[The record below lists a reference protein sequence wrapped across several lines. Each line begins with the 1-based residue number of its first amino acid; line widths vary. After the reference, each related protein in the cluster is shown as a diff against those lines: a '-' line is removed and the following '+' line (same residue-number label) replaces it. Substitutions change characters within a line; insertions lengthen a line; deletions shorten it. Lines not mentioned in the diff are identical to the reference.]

1 MWKRLDSGLDDI
13 TKPNTSPSIA
23 SVAPSRTSALQSS
36 VHGSTTVVD
45 QSVVIIGELKGN
57 EDLTIEGRVEGII
70 ESKKHMVT
78 IGANG
83 TAKAKISAKDVIVFG
98 NVDGNITA
106 SSKVEIRPT
115 GTVAGDI
122 VSPTVAIAEGAT
134 FRGSID
140 MSRSAGES
148 AA

>member
-1 MWKRLDSGLDDI
+1 MLKRLDSGLDDI

-36 VHGSTTVVD
+36 VHGSTTVD

-115 GTVAGDI
+115 GTVAVDI
-122 VSPTVAIAEGAT
+122 ASPTVAIAEGAT